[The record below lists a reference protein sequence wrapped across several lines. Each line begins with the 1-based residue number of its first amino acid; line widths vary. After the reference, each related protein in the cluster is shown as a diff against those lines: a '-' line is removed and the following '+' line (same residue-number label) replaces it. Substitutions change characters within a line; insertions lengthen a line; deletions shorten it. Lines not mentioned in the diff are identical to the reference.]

1 MFTEIRTLLADH
13 HHELRMTGLGL
24 TAIGRESPGIRLS
37 VSRRARSHARMNGN
51 LPLPTTK
58 FRRKSQCIQRVISK
72 CGGDR
77 RGVSKYGFRGP
88 SGAIRAPGRHAADQ
102 AADQAAWARRVRL
115 RAWRRWRRGRRAAA
129 PGPAADGLQ
138 GSPEADVGGEV
149 GVGGE
154 ARWGGRPARTRAPA
168 SGPNSTPSQPM
179 RSTVPPSWTRSMM
192 SRIRPPSRTRP
203 IGPPAIALGPR

>member
-37 VSRRARSHARMNGN
+37 VSRRARFHARMNGN

-58 FRRKSQCIQRVISK
+58 FRRKPQCIQRVISK

-88 SGAIRAPGRHAADQ
+88 SGAIRAPGRGGPIRRPIRPPGR
-102 AADQAAWARRVRL
+102 ARPASRS
-115 RAWRRWRRGRRAAA
+115 WRRWRRGRRAQPPQVPPPTAYKAA
-129 PGPAADGLQ
+129 QRRMSAGRSGSGERRGWGDGRRGRAIPPPG
-138 GSPEADVGGEV
+138 
-149 GVGGE
+149 
-154 ARWGGRPARTRAPA
+154 RTRRR
-168 SGPNSTPSQPM
+168 
-179 RSTVPPSWTRSMM
+179 RSR
-192 SRIRPPSRTRP
+192 
-203 IGPPAIALGPR
+203 